1 MARRRSVLP
10 AGSWRSP
17 AALLAT
23 VAAAAG
29 MVVAAVATVAGAG
42 CADPGRLVTR
52 ADGVV
57 ELEGGCV
64 SAADLVVPGA
74 PLSTLGGRTT
84 PDGVRP

>member
-1 MARRRSVLP
+1 MRNRPARS

-23 VAAAAG
+23 VAVAAG

-42 CADPGRLVTR
+42 CVDPGRLVTR

-57 ELEGGCV
+57 VLEGGCV

-74 PLSTLGGRTT
+74 PLATLGGATV
-84 PDGVRP
+84 PDAVRP

>member
-1 MARRRSVLP
+1 MVRNRPARP

-23 VAAAAG
+23 VAVAAG

-57 ELEGGCV
+57 VLEGGCV

-74 PLSTLGGRTT
+74 PLATLGGATD
-84 PDGVRP
+84 PDAVRP

>member
-1 MARRRSVLP
+1 MARSGPALS

-23 VAAAAG
+23 VAVAAG
-29 MVVAAVATVAGAG
+29 MVAAAVATVAGAG
-42 CADPGRLVTR
+42 CSDPGRLVTR

-57 ELEGGCV
+57 VLEGGCV

-74 PLSTLGGRTT
+74 PLATLDDRTG
-84 PDGVRP
+84 PHGARP

>member
-1 MARRRSVLP
+1 MASSRSALS

-23 VAAAAG
+23 VAAAVG

-57 ELEGGCV
+57 VLEGGCV

-74 PLSTLGGRTT
+74 PLATLGGRTG
-84 PDGVRP
+84 PDSTRP